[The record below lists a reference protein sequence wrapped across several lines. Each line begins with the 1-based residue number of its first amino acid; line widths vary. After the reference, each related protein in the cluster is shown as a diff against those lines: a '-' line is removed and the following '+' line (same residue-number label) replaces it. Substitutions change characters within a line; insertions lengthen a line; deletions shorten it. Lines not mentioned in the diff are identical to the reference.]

1 MSTRRIRLLPAA
13 VVMLCASFVPLLAQE
28 RSVMRAVRYDGD
40 LVAFLAQMAVTCK
53 VNLGFEADSR
63 QPTGRIKIA
72 VDEATCEDIFNAVV
86 QSAPRYQWRSD
97 AGTVDVFPKAATSP
111 ILDTVVHRFQF
122 SGSDWGQASYALTTT
137 PEVQSQM
144 ASLGLVR
151 REATA
156 LSQGK
161 EANEFS
167 IDLDDVTVRRAL
179 HEITR
184 KSGKSFW
191 IYRPWQAER
200 LFSISN
206 SY

>member
-1 MSTRRIRLLPAA
+1 MSARGIKLLLPA
-13 VVMLCASFVPLLAQE
+13 VVMLCASFAPCLAQE
-28 RSVMRAVRYDGD
+28 RSALRVVRYDGD
-40 LVAFLAQMAVTCK
+40 LAAFLGQMAVTYK
-53 VNLGFEADSR
+53 VNLGFEADPR
-63 QPTGRIKIA
+63 QPTARIKIA
-72 VDEATCEDIFNAVV
+72 VDEATFEDILNAVV

-122 SGSDWGQASYALTTT
+122 SGSDWGQASYALTTA

-144 ASLGLVR
+144 ANLGLVR
-151 REATA
+151 REGAA

-200 LFSISN
+200 SFSIGN